1 MKIRRA
7 LKLKPTSE
15 QRQKMARTA
24 GCVRLVWNKSLGVLK
39 EELDKKVGYK
49 GYCSMAGEL
58 KSWKKEDET
67 KFLKCVHSQA
77 LQQTLKYLDRAFKD
91 GFKKDKGFPRFK
103 KKATIDPFAILK
115 VSSEKGIVSI
125 FLKLDGAS
133 SKKVER

>member
-1 MKIRRA
+1 
-7 LKLKPTSE
+7 
-15 QRQKMARTA
+15 
-24 GCVRLVWNKSLGVLK
+24 
-39 EELDKKVGYK
+39 
-49 GYCSMAGEL
+49 MAGDL
-58 KSWKKEDET
+58 KAWKKEDET

-133 SKKVER
+133 SKKVESVEGVIKNTTVSIYCGHWYVSFQTELILRYPSIKVAR